1 MLSGMDIT
9 QIRSLAQTMV
19 RGCLD
24 IRGLVRELTAEVESA
39 PWRGPDRD
47 RFVQQWNTYHAVH
60 LGRVADGLENASNQ
74 ATAHARRQ
82 EEASAR

>member
-1 MLSGMDIT
+1 MDIG
-9 QIRSLAQTMV
+9 QIRSLAQMMV

-24 IRGLVRELTAEVESA
+24 LRGMVRELTVEVEQA

-47 RFVQQWNTYHAVH
+47 RFVEQWNSHHAVR
-60 LGRVADGLENASNQ
+60 LSRVADSLEEASSE